1 MMFTEPMVSL
11 IAVVRDT
18 DMDRVTQE
26 LLSQGVLQFIRVEEI
41 KKKWSEKLEDVDPAV
56 SQARIAEM
64 RKRIEGF
71 LRPLAIPIRMPNEL
85 DLKKRKPVDLEDTEK
100 KLNAVAGEVQTVRDK
115 QQKIQQEIMKLENIK
130 QQVGTYGIN
139 VSDLLFAGTYSFISI
154 RIGKIKTEGLGDFT
168 KQMEKHPAVTI
179 TLKEEKANTHLLLI
193 YMKQDEEEVKQI
205 LKEADWSAVEAPDGL
220 EDFKGE
226 IGGDIDKKIDALRS
240 EQRQLAGRA
249 DTIIRNRASF
259 LNEFWIQLRVN
270 ELYYKIQSNF
280 EKTAR
285 TILFS
290 GWLPAKKEWNVQEGV
305 VRVTKGRCYL
315 EWHSPRDLAKEPE
328 ITTRAPVKLNN
339 PWFLAPFQMLVTTYG
354 IPEYGTIDPTPAV
367 FITYLIMFGL
377 MFPDVGH
384 GFVIALF
391 GIIGNILFRG
401 KNENFRN
408 LSNLMIYCGATA
420 VLTGVLVGS
429 YFGLPWLKPVWFDFH
444 GILSGHPEKQSL
456 INSIFDVLTI
466 SIYFGIAV
474 IEIGFLFNWINLVIK
489 RKWINLLLD
498 KAGLLGVWIYN
509 GGIYVSLYMIHH
521 NYRKLPPFSHLIL
534 LLAVPSVLLI
544 LKEPLQKTI
553 ERKEKLFAN
562 LTIFTPV
569 NFLMGWGVEL
579 IEIFSGYLSNTLSFF
594 RVAGFGIAH
603 VSLMMAFFQ
612 LAGMAGGGRA
622 NTPVGIVILLFGNML
637 VIILEGLSAGVQSLR
652 LNYYEFFTKFFRGS
666 GILYNPVSLTGV
678 SLKRKD

>member
-1 MMFTEPMVSL
+1 MFTEPMVSL
-11 IAVVRDT
+11 IAVVRDR

-26 LLSQGVLQFIRVEEI
+26 LLGQGVLQFIKIEEI
-41 KKKWSEKLEDVDPAV
+41 KKDWSEVLEDVDPAV

-71 LRPLAIPIRMPNEL
+71 LRPLAIPMRMPGDP

-100 KLNAVAGEVQTVRDK
+100 KLNAVAEEVQTVRDK

-130 QQVGTYGIN
+130 QQIGTYGIN
-139 VSDLLFAGTYSFISI
+139 VSDLLFEGTYSFISV
-154 RIGKIKTEGLGDFT
+154 RIGKIKTDGLGDFT
-168 KQMEKHPAVTI
+168 KHMEKRPAVI
-179 TLKEEKANTHLLLI
+179 IPLKEETGNTHLLLV
-193 YMKQDEEEVKQI
+193 YMKQDDGEVEQI
-205 LKEADWSAVEAPDGL
+205 LKESDWSDVEAPDGL
-220 EDFKGE
+220 EYFKGE
-226 IGGDIDKKIDALRS
+226 VGGEIDKKIDALRS
-240 EQRQLAGRA
+240 EQRHLSGRA
-249 DTIIRNRASF
+249 DAVIKNRASS
-259 LNEFWIQLRVN
+259 LNELWIQLRVN

-285 TILFS
+285 TVLFS
-290 GWLPAKKEWNVQEGV
+290 GWLPAKKQGDVQEGV
-305 VRVTKGRCYL
+305 VQATKGRCYL
-315 EWHSPRDLAKEPE
+315 EWHRPRDLEKESE
-328 ITTRAPVKLNN
+328 VTISAPVKLRN
-339 PWFLAPFQMLVTTYG
+339 PRFLAPFQMLVTTYG

-384 GFVIALF
+384 GIVIALF

-401 KNENFRN
+401 KSENFRN

-420 VLTGVLVGS
+420 VVTGVLVGS
-429 YFGLPWLKPVWFDFH
+429 YFGFPWFKPVWFDFH

-456 INSIFDVLTI
+456 INSVFDVLAI

-474 IEIGFLFNWINLVIK
+474 IEIGFLFNWINLIIK
-489 RKWINLLLD
+489 RKWIDLLLD

-521 NYRKLPPFSHLIL
+521 NYRELPPFRHLIL
-534 LLAVPSVLLI
+534 LLAVPAVLLI
-544 LKEPLQKTI
+544 LKVPLQKTL

-562 LTIFTPV
+562 LTIFTPI

-612 LAGMAGGGRA
+612 LAEMAGGKA
-622 NTPVGIVILLFGNML
+622 NTPIGIVILLFGNVL
-637 VIILEGLSAGVQSLR
+637 VIILEGLSVGVQSLR

-666 GILYNPVSLTGV
+666 GILYNPVSL
-678 SLKRKD
+678 KRKD